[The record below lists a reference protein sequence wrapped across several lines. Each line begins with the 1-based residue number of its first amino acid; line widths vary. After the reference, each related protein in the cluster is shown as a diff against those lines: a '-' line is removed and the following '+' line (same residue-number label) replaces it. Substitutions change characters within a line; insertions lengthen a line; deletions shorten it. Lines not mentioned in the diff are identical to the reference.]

1 MRARGPRGRTSPPTR
16 RADRLWARTPRQ
28 RARGRHRPTPFRVTS
43 EPRHVRRQ
51 LLPQTGDKGLVRRAG
66 AVPRK
71 ARRLPKPTGAGNFP
85 RKAYFELLRRS
96 RGLPRGQLCPLPHA
110 ALSRVPEVCRV
121 GGDQGVIMEPDLA
134 HHEAPCPRAPC
145 SRRACPAGSW
155 HASLQGG
162 LYHVPRCWPWPQAE
176 VPHQHENSAPR
187 RLGVP
192 A

>member
-1 MRARGPRGRTSPPTR
+1 MRARGPRGRTSPPAR

-43 EPRHVRRQ
+43 EPRHVSCCHR
-51 LLPQTGDKGLVRRAG
+51 PGTRASC
-66 AVPRK
+66 
-71 ARRLPKPTGAGNFP
+71 AG
-85 RKAYFELLRRS
+85 
-96 RGLPRGQLCPLPHA
+96 RGLFPGKQGAFPNRQELETSHGKPILNSCVGPEAYLVASSAPLPHT

-121 GGDQGVIMEPDLA
+121 GGDQGVTMEPDLA

-162 LYHVPRCWPWPQAE
+162 LYHVPRCRPWPHAE